1 MILITFYFLTNICEG
16 STVARGSTQISK
28 YSLEVS
34 PERTIENSV
43 AQRRNVAHRRKKNCD
58 EKYNIN

>member
-1 MILITFYFLTNICEG
+1 MILITLYFLTNICEG
-16 STVARGSTQISK
+16 STVARGSTQNSK

-43 AQRRNVAHRRKKNCD
+43 LPRATVLPMK
-58 EKYNIN
+58 EI